1 MTDTLQIVISSKG
14 SSVGLDTITSKLKSE
29 AEIVDA
35 GSASSR
41 NIDPGSIM
49 VWVQVASGVLGAVAT
64 AMPIVEKI
72 IKVIRGN
79 GVSGAT
85 IKLPNGAE
93 VSVDN
98 ASTKEIER
106 LILAAKQPN
115 QSDR

>member
-1 MTDTLQIVISSKG
+1 MTDTLQIVVSSKG
-14 SSVGLDTITSKLKSE
+14 SGGALDTLTDTLKSE
-29 AEIVDA
+29 ADIVHA

-41 NIDPGSIM
+41 GMDPGSVM

-79 GVSGAT
+79 GISGAT

-98 ASTKEIER
+98 ASTKDVER
-106 LILAAKQPN
+106 LILAAQQPN
-115 QSDR
+115 QND